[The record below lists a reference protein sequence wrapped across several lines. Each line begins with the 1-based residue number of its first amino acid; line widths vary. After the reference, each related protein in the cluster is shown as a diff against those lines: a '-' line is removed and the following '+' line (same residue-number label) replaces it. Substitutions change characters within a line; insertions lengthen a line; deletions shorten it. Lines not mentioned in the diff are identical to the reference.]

1 VGSANLF
8 ESNLFVAALA
18 HSLSKAFE
26 SSRLLALACNHGF
39 FKTKGFIEPK
49 GSRWVFLGSVKRPY
63 VQLSSPGRQKG

>member
-26 SSRLLALACNHGF
+26 SSRLLALACNHGTF
-39 FKTKGFIEPK
+39 NCRHRADRRVEG
-49 GSRWVFLGSVKRPY
+49 GV
-63 VQLSSPGRQKG
+63 